1 MRIKIKGNCAFRT
14 LSFSYLLQIV
24 RHLLGGRGA
33 GCLHWLHSRSPFR
46 TACPRCMLPNCIVY
60 RYICI
65 NSAAHKT
72 TTITSTSHWHLSFTL
87 QRHCVLKNHWNNNIN
102 NCMCVWFCVRLY
114 GCVCVFC
121 LVDGFFSV
129 YLTVFA
135 LHSASASTSTRAQ
148 VSTATAIELSH
159 ERVKCGLGLRFRC
172 LFLYLITFHLAAN
185 SLGASFRKFAFW
197 IGNIDFCYR

>member
-1 MRIKIKGNCAFRT
+1 MHFALF
-14 LSFSYLLQIV
+14 FSYLLQIV
-24 RHLLGGRGA
+24 RHLLGGRGE
-33 GCLHWLHSRSPFR
+33 GCLHRLHSRSPLR
-46 TACPRCMLPNCIVY
+46 TACPRCMLANCIVY

-65 NSAAHKT
+65 HSATHKT

-87 QRHCVLKNHWNNNIN
+87 RLKNHWNNNIN
-102 NCMCVWFCVRLY
+102 NCMCVWFCMRL
-114 GCVCVFC
+114 CVCVFC

-159 ERVKCGLGLRFRC
+159 ERVKCGLGLRFRR

-185 SLGASFRKFAFW
+185 EAFANLYFELATSIFVIDSF
-197 IGNIDFCYR
+197 IL

>member
-1 MRIKIKGNCAFRT
+1 MHFALFPFLTFCKLFDIFWAGGEQVVCTGCT
-14 LSFSYLLQIV
+14 LVLLFALLVLDVCCQIV
-24 RHLLGGRGA
+24 
-33 GCLHWLHSRSPFR
+33 SY
-46 TACPRCMLPNCIVY
+46 IDI
-60 RYICI
+60 YICI
-65 NSAAHKT
+65 NFAAHKT

-102 NCMCVWFCVRLY
+102 NCVILCASVRVCV
-114 GCVCVFC
+114 CVCVFC

-172 LFLYLITFHLAAN
+172 LFLYLIKFDLAAN